1 MTRVSEAGLRSLPMS
16 VTPELGFRP
25 FDADNH
31 YYEAEDAFI
40 RHIDPAMAKRCMQWA
55 DVGGKRR
62 LLVGGRINK
71 FIPNPRFDPIARP
84 GSLEDYFR
92 GRNEGGVDIKT
103 MFGDLEPLDQHPA
116 YRDRDA
122 RVALLDEQ
130 GLEGALLFPT
140 LGVGMQEAL
149 RHDVPAL
156 HAAFRA
162 FNEWLDEDWGFDRGD
177 GRLYAAPM
185 IAFADPDA
193 AADEVR
199 RVAEAGARILVAVPG
214 PIPDGDGGYLSPG
227 HPRFDPV
234 WAAVEAAGVPLALHA
249 GLSGVGQYA
258 KFWRTGADHGGGGF
272 EAFKHAA
279 FPLVAFQDRSISDT
293 LAALVCHGVLGRFP
307 ALRLASIE
315 NGAMWVP
322 DLIRNLR
329 AAWGKMPFAF
339 TEHPVE
345 QLRRQ
350 VWVAPYYEDD
360 MERIKADLGV
370 DRLLFGSDFPHTEGL
385 AEPTQFVKD
394 IPTFD
399 AADTRAIM
407 RDNVRDLLGLPRD
420 PEAVAQPER

>member
-1 MTRVSEAGLRSLPMS
+1 
-16 VTPELGFRP
+16 
-25 FDADNH
+25 
-31 YYEAEDAFI
+31 
-40 RHIDPAMAKRCMQWA
+40 MQWA
-55 DVGGKRR
+55 DVGGKKR

-71 FIPNPRFDPIARP
+71 FIPNPTFDPIARP

-92 GRNEGGVDIKT
+92 GRNTEGLDLRT
-103 MFGDLEPLDQHPA
+103 MFGELEPLDRHPA
-116 YRDRDA
+116 FRERAA

-130 GLEGALLFPT
+130 GLEAALLFPT

-185 IAFADPDA
+185 IAWADPA
-193 AADEVR
+193 LAGEEVR
-199 RVAEAGARILVAVPG
+199 RVVAAGARILVTIPG
-214 PIPDGDGGYLSPG
+214 PVPDGDGGYLSPG

-234 WAAVEAAGVPLALHA
+234 WGAIAEAGVPLALHA
-249 GLSGVGQYA
+249 GLSGVSHYGR
-258 KFWRTGADHGGGGF
+258 FWRTGESGSAGGF
-272 EAFKHAA
+272 EGFKHAA
-279 FPLVAFQDRSISDT
+279 FPLVAFQDRGISDT
-293 LAALVCHGVLGRFP
+293 FAALICHGVLGRFP
-307 ALRLASIE
+307 DLRLASIE

-322 DLIRNLR
+322 DLLRNLR

-339 TEHPVE
+339 SDDPVE
-345 QLRRQ
+345 QFRRH

-360 MERIKADLGV
+360 MARLKGELGS

-394 IPTFD
+394 ILGFD
-399 AADTRAIM
+399 TAETRAIM
-407 RDNVRDLLGLPRD
+407 RDNVRDLLGL
-420 PEAVAQPER
+420 A